1 MKSPLGLK
9 RGAVHLET
17 YNPVWHEIFEEEKL
31 ALRQILGDKFIA
43 AEHVGSTAIPGIKAK
58 PILDLMIAIRN
69 LDDWEWIQE
78 PLTRL
83 GYEFRRDSREEQ
95 GHILFVKG
103 PEENRTHYLKV
114 AELDSDFWAEHVLFR
129 DYLLRNP
136 KYIAEYQSIK
146 EQLLD
151 EHKGNR
157 EPYTKGKEK
166 FIRKIL
172 DLAGFRKKQ
181 LNH

>member
-1 MKSPLGLK
+1 MTSPLGLK
-9 RGAVHLET
+9 RGAVRLET
-17 YNPVWHEIFEEEKL
+17 YNPVWHEIFEAEKS

-43 AEHVGSTAIPGIKAK
+43 VEHVGSTAIPGIKAK
-58 PILDLMIAIRN
+58 PILDLMVAIHN
-69 LDDWEWIQE
+69 LDEWEWIKE
-78 PLTRL
+78 PLAKL
-83 GYEFRRDSREEQ
+83 GYEFRRDNRKEQ

-114 AELDSDFWAEHVLFR
+114 AELDSDFWKEHIFFR

-136 KYIAEYQSIK
+136 KYIAEYQRVK
-146 EQLLD
+146 GQLLF

-157 EPYTKGKEK
+157 ELYTKGKEE

-172 DLAGFRKKQ
+172 ALARFKKTA
-181 LNH
+181 

>member
-9 RGAVHLET
+9 RGEVSLEI
-17 YNPVWHEIFEEEKL
+17 YNPVWHEIFEAEKS
-31 ALRQILGDKFIA
+31 ALRQVLGDKFIA

-58 PILDLMIAIRN
+58 PILDMMVAIRS

-78 PLTRL
+78 PLSKL
-83 GYEFRRDSREEQ
+83 GYEFRRDNRNEQ

-114 AELDSDFWAEHVLFR
+114 AELDSDFWTEHVLFR

-136 KYIAEYQSIK
+136 EYIAEYQKIK

-157 EPYTKGKEK
+157 EPYTKGKEE

-172 DLAGFRKKQ
+172 GLAGLFDRD
-181 LNH
+181 